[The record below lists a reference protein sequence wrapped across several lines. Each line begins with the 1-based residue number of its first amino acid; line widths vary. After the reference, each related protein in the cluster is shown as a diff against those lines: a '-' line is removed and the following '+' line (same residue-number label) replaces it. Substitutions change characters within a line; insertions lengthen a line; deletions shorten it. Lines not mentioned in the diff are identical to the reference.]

1 MGSDNEFLDALHLCS
16 MRLKSKERLM
26 RRAKTKVWLFASVCL
41 QFERKLKGKLRTNN
55 QCLIIIS
62 QHACRLVFIPLSVY
76 CESLILACVCYAT
89 AITGWCVLILNF
101 CPSYFLL
108 LSCLSSSQMFPAVLW
123 NFSAVSMWIPN
134 CKTVKRMTYLI
145 QALSVTLSFYLL
157 LLPRLRREVGLGGP
171 VVNVC

>member
-1 MGSDNEFLDALHLCS
+1 MCYIHLCS
-16 MRLKSKERLM
+16 TWRKSKERLM
-26 RRAKTKVWLFASVCL
+26 SGAKTKVWMFTSVCL
-41 QFERKLKGKLRTNN
+41 QFERKLKWKLRTNN

-123 NFSAVSMWIPN
+123 NFFAVSMWIPS
-134 CKTVKRMTYLI
+134 CKTVKRMTYLSH
-145 QALSVTLSFYLL
+145 ASSATLSFHPLF
-157 LLPRLRREVGLGGP
+157 LPRPGRREGLESGGGRMLTSA
-171 VVNVC
+171 N